1 MLAEYF
7 QSPIRIEEIRGC
19 PAGRMLEGFTRELH
33 QAGYAQ
39 LTARRHLRAAE
50 HLIHWTGGRDIPVSA
65 LEERFITEFSQH
77 LNLCQC
83 PGYGR
88 SHRLE
93 LENGVRLFIG
103 YLRRTGVL
111 TTPVNEE
118 PLEKPTILV
127 SFDSWMRQQ
136 RGTCDAT
143 LYNYG
148 LDLRDLLKDLGED
161 PARFPAQALRNF
173 VLERTQRC
181 GWAAA
186 KRCITAVRA
195 FLRFLIADGRCAA
208 GLDASI
214 PAFAHWRLSALS
226 AARSRGASWVEAGVI
241 WIDDRSI
248 VFQTPDSTSGSP
260 ACESHGDPPGRGL
273 RSDES
278 AGVQRHV
285 LRRLGMER
293 QFGLH
298 FPCPC
303 PGVQQLSSEDAIQ
316 RLA

>member
-50 HLIHWTGGRDIPVSA
+50 HFVHWTGGRGMPVSA
-65 LEERFITEFSQH
+65 LEERFIKEFSQH
-77 LNLCQC
+77 LNLCRC

-148 LDLRDLLKDLGED
+148 LGNL
-161 PARFPAQALRNF
+161 
-173 VLERTQRC
+173 
-181 GWAAA
+181 
-186 KRCITAVRA
+186 
-195 FLRFLIADGRCAA
+195 
-208 GLDASI
+208 
-214 PAFAHWRLSALS
+214 
-226 AARSRGASWVEAGVI
+226 
-241 WIDDRSI
+241 
-248 VFQTPDSTSGSP
+248 
-260 ACESHGDPPGRGL
+260 
-273 RSDES
+273 
-278 AGVQRHV
+278 
-285 LRRLGMER
+285 
-293 QFGLH
+293 
-298 FPCPC
+298 
-303 PGVQQLSSEDAIQ
+303 
-316 RLA
+316 